1 MVERNL
7 LVEELDGLF
16 LQMREDYKISDKLTG
31 DQQKIIENLE
41 EELQSTKDERDYL
54 QTLSNERQ

>member
-1 MVERNL
+1 LAAEKELKDNKLIMVERNL

-31 DQQKIIENLE
+31 DQ
-41 EELQSTKDERDYL
+41 
-54 QTLSNERQ
+54 